1 MVQKVNIS
9 QLVENPNNP
18 RYIKDEKFKR
28 LVKSINEFPEMLEK
42 RPIVV
47 DENMVVL
54 GGNMR
59 LKACKEAGL
68 KEVYINIAKG
78 WTEEKKQEFI
88 IKDNVGFGE
97 WDYDVLANE
106 WNVELLGDWGL
117 DLWKGDDINLEEFF
131 EEAEQENNI
140 AKNKIVL
147 EYTDEEHQIVL
158 DAFEKHEGSKEQV
171 VFKLLGL

>member
-1 MVQKVNIS
+1 
-9 QLVENPNNP
+9 
-18 RYIKDEKFKR
+18 
-28 LVKSINEFPEMLEK
+28 
-42 RPIVV
+42 
-47 DENMVVL
+47 
-54 GGNMR
+54 MR

>member
-68 KEVYINIAKG
+68 KEVYINIAEG
-78 WTEEKKQEFI
+78 WSEEKKQEFI

-106 WNVELLGDWGL
+106 WDVVLLEDWGL
-117 DLWKGDDINLEEFF
+117 DVIKNDWGELDYIDEDVNKPELKSNNTITISIPDELIDERNAIEDAVKEFLS
-131 EEAEQENNI
+131 ESYSGCEV
-140 AKNKIVL
+140 K
-147 EYTDEEHQIVL
+147 
-158 DAFEKHEGSKEQV
+158 
-171 VFKLLGL
+171 